1 MWKQRRNSVLGVRY
15 GDGPLGL
22 GIELR
27 DSRLMVD
34 QVFPNAQP
42 GIQCG
47 DQILAVGNTPV
58 RGLQS

>member
-1 MWKQRRNSVLGVRY
+1 MFEVSFD
-15 GDGPLGL
+15 DGPLGL

-27 DSRLMVD
+27 DSRLIVD